1 MVTDTRYVWVQ
12 RSAVVLA
19 AFSIAALQASVPTE
33 HVNWHFVLPR
43 LFYVAILFSA
53 VHDGWRGG
61 LITAGLCSGLILSL
75 KETDTTLHH
84 IMESVVFC
92 FVGTGTGVL
101 TERLNAAYQ
110 KIQET
115 SEAMKRAERL
125 SAIGQLSAGLAHE
138 IRNPLASIAGAA
150 QILGRAQGLDEKQ
163 SRCVTI
169 IGQECTRLD
178 RLLTTFLN
186 FARPRP
192 PKMGQAALE
201 PLLENVAALAE
212 HRVGR
217 RGITIERRQ
226 QGKIPSL
233 HCDSEQLEQVLLNL
247 LINAVEASPDGATVL
262 LEAGAD
268 RRNVWIRVHDEGSG
282 VAPGDIDKLF
292 DPFFTTKENGT
303 GLGLPV
309 AHQIVGQMH
318 GWLDARRNPG
328 KGMTFSVH
336 LPLQRKGV

>member
-1 MVTDTRYVWVQ
+1 MVTDTRYIWVQ
-12 RSAVVLA
+12 RSAVVMA
-19 AFSIAALQASVPTE
+19 ALSIAALQASVPPE

-43 LFYVAILFSA
+43 LFYAVILFSA

-75 KETDTTLHH
+75 KELDTPVHH
-84 IMESVVFC
+84 IMESLIFC

-101 TERLNAAYQ
+101 TERLNAANE
-110 KIQET
+110 KIRET

-150 QILGRAQGLDEKQ
+150 QILGRAPGLDQKQ
-163 SRCVTI
+163 GRCVEI
-169 IGQECTRLD
+169 IGQECARLD
-178 RLLTTFLN
+178 KLLTTFLN

-192 PKMGQAALE
+192 PKMGQATLE
-201 PLLENVAALAE
+201 PLLENVAVLAE

-217 RGITIERRQ
+217 RGITIERRI

-233 HCDSEQLEQVLLNL
+233 HCDPEQLEQVLLNL
-247 LINAVEASPDGATVL
+247 LINAVEASQDGGRVV
-262 LEAGAD
+262 LEAGSD
-268 RRNVWIRVHDEGSG
+268 RRNVWIRVRDEGSG

-318 GWLDARRNPG
+318 GWLDASRNSG